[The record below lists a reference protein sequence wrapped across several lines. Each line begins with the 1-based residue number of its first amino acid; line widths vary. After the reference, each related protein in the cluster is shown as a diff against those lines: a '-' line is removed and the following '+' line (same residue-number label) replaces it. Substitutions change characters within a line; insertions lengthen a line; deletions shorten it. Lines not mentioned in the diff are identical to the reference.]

1 LAKNQRKLWR
11 RIFPTAHKLL
21 LEQMLRSIYEQV
33 GGRVLIVGAGKE
45 PYKQLLKSSE
55 NVIVTDVGEWHAGLD
70 EIADAH
76 ALPYG
81 DESFDYVLA
90 IEVFEHLRK
99 PAQAVAEVLRVL
111 KPGGSA
117 IVTVPFM
124 FRVHGDPC
132 DYQRFTKSGLEVL
145 FEGFS
150 SVQIQHFGGRIH
162 VVSDIIT
169 TIAKPFFFLRCVNRL
184 ICIKGLNKPSTDC
197 PSGYFAYLVK

>member
-1 LAKNQRKLWR
+1 MANNQKKWWR

-21 LEQMLRSIYEQV
+21 LEHMLRSIYEEV

-45 PYKQLLKSSE
+45 PYKELLKSAE
-55 NVIVTDVGEWHAGLD
+55 NVIVTDIGELHAGLD

-76 ALPYG
+76 ALPYN
-81 DESFDYVLA
+81 DQSFDYVLA

-99 PAQAVAEVLRVL
+99 PAQAAAEILRVL
-111 KPGGSA
+111 KSDGSA
-117 IVTVPFM
+117 IVTIPFM
-124 FRVHGDPC
+124 FRVHGDPS
-132 DYQRFTKSGLEVL
+132 DYQRFTRSGLEVL

-169 TIAKPFFFLRCVNRL
+169 TIAKPFFLLRCINRL
-184 ICIKGLNKPSTDC
+184 ICIKRLIKPSTDC
-197 PSGYFAYLVK
+197 PSGYFVYLVK